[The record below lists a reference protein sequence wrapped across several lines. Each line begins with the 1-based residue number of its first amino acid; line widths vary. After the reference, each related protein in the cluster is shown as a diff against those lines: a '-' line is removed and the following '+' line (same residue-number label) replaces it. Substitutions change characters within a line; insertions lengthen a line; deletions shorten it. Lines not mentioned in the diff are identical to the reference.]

1 MIISKCRNA
10 LIYSSFLLSLFITSC
25 KSTRDVSYFQDLSS
39 EIPVEVFQPN
49 QNHVLKFKVGDI
61 LAITVTAIDP
71 NSVAIF
77 NTPVVSYMTPN
88 SDKLSIS
95 QQLLTYTIDNNGCV
109 NLPVLG
115 QVKVAG
121 LSRVEVIDLL
131 QNRISKYVND
141 PIVNVQLVNFRI
153 SVLGEV
159 LTPGSY
165 PVDNERVT
173 VLDALAMAGDM
184 TITGNREDIC
194 IIRDENGEKKVIK
207 IDLYNSDI
215 LTDSAFYVQQNDVI
229 YVRPNRAK
237 SRNARYS
244 QRDSF
249 NISLFS
255 TIVST
260 VSVLTSLLIALLIK

>member
-1 MIISKCRNA
+1 MFISKCRIA
-10 LIYSSFLLSLFITSC
+10 SIYTATFLLLLITSC
-25 KSTRDVSYFQDLSS
+25 KSTKDVSYFQN
-39 EIPVEVFQPN
+39 IPQDIAVEVLETT
-49 QNHVLKFKVGDI
+49 QNHILRFKVGDI
-61 LAITVTAIDP
+61 LAITVTAVDP
-71 NSVAIF
+71 NTVAIF

-88 SDKLSIS
+88 SEELTYA
-95 QQLLTYTIDNNGCV
+95 QQLLTYTVDNNGYV

-115 QVKVAG
+115 QVKVEG
-121 LSRVEVIDLL
+121 LSRVELVDLL
-131 QNRISKYVND
+131 QKKISKYVND

-159 LTPGSY
+159 LNPGSF

-184 TITGNREDIC
+184 TIYAKREDVC
-194 IIRDENGEKKVIK
+194 IIRDDNGKKKIMQ
-207 IDLYNSDI
+207 IDLYDTKMLSD
-215 LTDSAFYVQQNDVI
+215 TSYYMQQNDVI
-229 YVRPNRAK
+229 YVRPNTAK
-237 SRNARYS
+237 SRNAGYS

>member
-1 MIISKCRNA
+1 MFISKCRNA
-10 LIYSSFLLSLFITSC
+10 LICSSIFLSLSITSC
-25 KSTRDVSYFQDLSS
+25 KTTKDVSYFQDLSQ
-39 EIPVEVFQPN
+39 EIPVEVFEPTKN
-49 QNHVLKFKVGDI
+49 NILKFKVGDV
-61 LAITVTAIDP
+61 LAITVTAVDP

-77 NTPVVSYMTPN
+77 NTPVVSYMKPN
-88 SDKLSIS
+88 SEELTYS

-115 QVKVAG
+115 QVKVEG
-121 LSRVEVIDLL
+121 YSRVEVINIL
-131 QNRISKYVND
+131 QDKISKYVND

-159 LTPGSY
+159 LKPGSF

-173 VLDALAMAGDM
+173 VLDALAMAGDL
-184 TITGNREDIC
+184 TIYAKREDVC
-194 IIRDENGEKKVIK
+194 IIRDDNGEKKVIQ
-207 IDLYNSDI
+207 IDLYDTKI
-215 LTDSAFYVQQNDVI
+215 LTDTAYYMQQNDVI

-237 SRNARYS
+237 SRNAGYS

>member
-1 MIISKCRNA
+1 MFISKCRNV
-10 LIYSSFLLSLFITSC
+10 LIYSSILLSFSITSC
-25 KSTRDVSYFQDLSS
+25 KSTKDVSYFQNISS
-39 EIPVEVFQPN
+39 EIPVEVFN
-49 QNHVLKFKVGDI
+49 STEKHVLKFKVGDI
-61 LAITVTAIDP
+61 LAITVTAVDP

-88 SDKLSIS
+88 SEELTYS

-115 QVKVAG
+115 QVKVEG
-121 LSRVEVIDLL
+121 LSRIDVINLL

-159 LTPGSY
+159 LTPGSF

-184 TITGNREDIC
+184 TIYAKREDVC
-194 IIRDENGEKKVIK
+194 IIRDNNGEKKIIQV
-207 IDLYNSDI
+207 DLYNTEI
-215 LTDSAFYVQQNDVI
+215 LTDTTFYVQQNDVI

-237 SRNARYS
+237 SRNAGYS